1 MRETRRQAGSDLARR
16 LPYNSPRGVKKS
28 PKRLS
33 HADAATAFWGRAED
47 AKILCPFGY
56 APDCYA
62 CGFLEEWRRCFP
74 LHCDDVRLQCDDVRL
89 QCDDAGFNG
98 AMSACIATMYAYNE
112 SMSIN
117 KTTMQTAIGSLQVNN
132 VTMEAY
138 NATMGV
144 NNVTME
150 AYNGAMGV
158 NNVAMEACN
167 ATMGVCN
174 AAL

>member
-74 LHCDDVRLQCDDVRL
+74 LQCDDVRLQCDDVRL

-98 AMSACIATMYAYNE
+98 AMPID
-112 SMSIN
+112 
-117 KTTMQTAIGSLQVNN
+117 KTTMQTSIAALQ
-132 VTMEAY
+132 
-138 NATMGV
+138 V